1 KSGDRSLGALVPLRR
16 ATRRGTR
23 MTTPVKRRIV
33 WAAVLLGLL
42 GMTPAAAVA
51 KTYYV
56 DTNTGNDLVY
66 TSTMAQNPL
75 TPWKTIKRALST
87 AAGGD
92 TIIVQPG
99 TYNETV
105 SSKKDGSSGAVI
117 TLHSATP
124 GAAIIQPPTG
134 GMGFYILHN
143 YHVIDGFTVTQAT
156 VGVRAGPHLS

>member
-1 KSGDRSLGALVPLRR
+1 
-16 ATRRGTR
+16 
-23 MTTPVKRRIV
+23 
-33 WAAVLLGLL
+33 
-42 GMTPAAAVA
+42 
-51 KTYYV
+51 
-56 DTNTGNDLVY
+56 
-66 TSTMAQNPL
+66 AQNPL

-87 AAGGD
+87 AVGGD

-117 TLHSATP
+117 TLRSATP

-143 YHVIDGFTVTQAT
+143 YHVTDGSTVTQAT
-156 VGVRAGPHLS
+156 VGVRAGPHLSNNTDPIAGILIENMQIYGNSSNGVQFNNGFGGEVAFNVIYGNAANGVNYDGNSSLIHDNV